1 MRRFLYLYCKHF
13 VSIFFYSTEIE
24 NVWTSTSLLFSLG
37 FRAPPSCFKRRCK
50 SSTWS
55 NAEILPVHRSTEI
68 RSQRSQNNLEP
79 VRTEHS
85 TATEVKLP
93 PCCGELWAVAPR
105 AKRAQRHV
113 ACVSQKMHVC
123 SPNIITLGP
132 DRLQEIVFITAK
144 YITWPSKARD
154 ELCPSKRE
162 PSNIHEAKYQSQSQ
176 PGSPPLPEVSQDA
189 AGPEKDKKRLKLLSF
204 KNLGFSELLVDFGY
218 SGSWRHGFGMRCIVS
233 RTLLISGPW
242 ASFRST
248 TLAASQ
254 RRRGRHGKHEWKFHR
269 SFTSVVMFKVLVS
282 VPGKIYDYSIPRSES
297 KRRLNGLACSDGA
310 CCAKRR
316 NSWAQTWS
324 ARPFTFY
331 ITPIHF
337 SHFLSLMTPSS
348 QPRLLQPPAILPG
361 QPWQHGHGHGCGSGL
376 ARRLV
381 MRVSLQ
387 ISHRSLQQNNEFH
400 VNFICNIIIYN
411 YYEFIIFLRQLAKA
425 TTWAALSSIGSS
437 AAIATSTTH
446 APSRWPKCE
455 RML

>member
-1 MRRFLYLYCKHF
+1 MPMASDKLSARGSLV
-13 VSIFFYSTEIE
+13 VSTWGDSELQYFTMFHKIFISLLQTCCIYFFYSTEIE
-24 NVWTSTSLLFSLG
+24 NVWTSTSLLFSLS

-113 ACVSQKMHVC
+113 ACVSHKMHVC
-123 SPNIITLGP
+123 SPNIITLWP

-204 KNLGFSELLVDFGY
+204 KNLGFPSFLWILDVPDHGDIGSACVVSSLAPCWYQGPEPPFDPLLWLPPRDDAEDMENTNERSTEALRV
-218 SGSWRHGFGMRCIVS
+218 SWCSKSWRRYQV
-233 RTLLISGPW
+233 
-242 ASFRST
+242 
-248 TLAASQ
+248 
-254 RRRGRHGKHEWKFHR
+254 
-269 SFTSVVMFKVLVS
+269 
-282 VPGKIYDYSIPRSES
+282 
-297 KRRLNGLACSDGA
+297 
-310 CCAKRR
+310 
-316 NSWAQTWS
+316 
-324 ARPFTFY
+324 
-331 ITPIHF
+331 
-337 SHFLSLMTPSS
+337 
-348 QPRLLQPPAILPG
+348 
-361 QPWQHGHGHGCGSGL
+361 
-376 ARRLV
+376 
-381 MRVSLQ
+381 
-387 ISHRSLQQNNEFH
+387 
-400 VNFICNIIIYN
+400 
-411 YYEFIIFLRQLAKA
+411 
-425 TTWAALSSIGSS
+425 
-437 AAIATSTTH
+437 
-446 APSRWPKCE
+446 
-455 RML
+455 